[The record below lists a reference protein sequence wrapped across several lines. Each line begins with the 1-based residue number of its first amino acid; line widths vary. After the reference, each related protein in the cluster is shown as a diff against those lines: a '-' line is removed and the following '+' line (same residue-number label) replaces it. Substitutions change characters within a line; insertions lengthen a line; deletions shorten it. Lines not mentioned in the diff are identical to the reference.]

1 MGASFLIA
9 YVAIACALRVASA
22 SDPCECNAYGCVEVF
37 GHNVCYVTGG
47 LSCERARPSRFFRG
61 KAYIPCPGRHDDARE
76 QDNGEPVYETQRTCS
91 KAYVLNLE
99 DARIPYKIIAE
110 PEHSPLPMKR
120 CTSKTRQ
127 YVENYGYD
135 AANIQ
140 SIATA
145 AASAESMAIADGVEF
160 QDEAI
165 VDGELVKSKS
175 SSESSVITYA
185 DEKWYVSPRN
195 CKPYV
200 EVCDPCSRHTY
211 DEGGN
216 EIGCAVPG
224 EIAGHGTC
232 DYEFTSL
239 KPCCK
244 ETQVCI
250 KNCPEEPAP
259 PVEDKPTPPAACP
272 EDPTKVTKEVG
283 PCQKQ
288 EVRDDPEP
296 PKEDD
301 GSRCLLFEGCTT
313 GPPTAGA
320 QADASASASGGA
332 QAIAGASASAGG
344 AQATAGAS
352 ASAGGAQATAGAS
365 ASGGDTIPW
374 YSSIGK

>member
-1 MGASFLIA
+1 MGIPTAQ
-9 YVAIACALRVASA
+9 
-22 SDPCECNAYGCVEVF
+22 EVEV
-37 GHNVCYVTGG
+37 
-47 LSCERARPSRFFRG
+47 R
-61 KAYIPCPGRHDDARE
+61 
-76 QDNGEPVYETQRTCS
+76 DNGEPVYETQRTCS

-145 AASAESMAIADGVEF
+145 AASAESMTIADGVEF

-185 DEKWYVSPRN
+185 DEKWYVAPRN

-200 EVCDPCSRHTY
+200 EVCDGSQPTY
-211 DEGGN
+211 DPYGN
-216 EIGCAVPG
+216 EIGYLPTPLTPFHSVPG
-224 EIAGHGTC
+224 EIAGNGTC

-239 KPCCK
+239 RPCCK

-272 EDPTKVTKEVG
+272 EDPGT
-283 PCQKQ
+283 
-288 EVRDDPEP
+288 
-296 PKEDD
+296 
-301 GSRCLLFEGCTT
+301 
-313 GPPTAGA
+313 
-320 QADASASASGGA
+320 
-332 QAIAGASASAGG
+332 
-344 AQATAGAS
+344 
-352 ASAGGAQATAGAS
+352 
-365 ASGGDTIPW
+365 
-374 YSSIGK
+374 

>member
-1 MGASFLIA
+1 MKAARTTGPTPTTMGASFLIA
-9 YVAIACALRVASA
+9 YLAIACALRVASA
-22 SDPCECNAYGCVEVF
+22 RQPCPSKRGNSYRRVFPTAQEVEV
-37 GHNVCYVTGG
+37 
-47 LSCERARPSRFFRG
+47 
-61 KAYIPCPGRHDDARE
+61 KDI
-76 QDNGEPVYETQRTCS
+76 EPVYETQRTCS

-145 AASAESMAIADGVEF
+145 AASAESMTIADGVEF

-216 EIGCAVPG
+216 EIGCSVPG

-259 PVEDKPTPPAACP
+259 PVEVKPAV
-272 EDPTKVTKEVG
+272 EE
-283 PCQKQ
+283 
-288 EVRDDPEP
+288 
-296 PKEDD
+296 
-301 GSRCLLFEGCTT
+301 S
-313 GPPTAGA
+313 
-320 QADASASASGGA
+320 
-332 QAIAGASASAGG
+332 
-344 AQATAGAS
+344 
-352 ASAGGAQATAGAS
+352 
-365 ASGGDTIPW
+365 TINGW
-374 YSSIGK
+374 YSAFGG

>member
-1 MGASFLIA
+1 MKAARTTGPTTRTMGASFLIA

-22 SDPCECNAYGCVEVF
+22 SDPCECNSRGCVKVY
-37 GHNVCYVTGG
+37 GHNVCYVKGG
-47 LSCERARPSRFFRG
+47 LSCERARPSRFFKG
-61 KAYIPCPGRHDDARE
+61 KAYIPCPSNRDEFPTAQE
-76 QDNGEPVYETQRTCS
+76 VEVKDNEPVYETQRTCS
-91 KAYVLNLE
+91 KAYVLTLE

-120 CTSKTRQ
+120 CTSKTRE

-145 AASAESMAIADGVEF
+145 AASAESMTIADGVEF

-211 DEGGN
+211 DERGN

-244 ETQVCI
+244 ETQVCV
-250 KNCPEEPAP
+250 KNCPEDREDASITTREEPRRS
-259 PVEDKPTPPAACP
+259 E
-272 EDPTKVTKEVG
+272 G
-283 PCQKQ
+283 NG
-288 EVRDDPEP
+288 EP
-296 PKEDD
+296 PQD
-301 GSRCLLFEGCTT
+301 GPFRRGRAF
-313 GPPTAGA
+313 A
-320 QADASASASGGA
+320 QATADAFASAGRAFAS
-332 QAIAGASASAGG
+332 AGASAGRAMAS
-344 AQATAGAS
+344 AGAS
-352 ASAGGAQATAGAS
+352 AFAG
-365 ASGGDTIPW
+365 
-374 YSSIGK
+374 K

>member
-1 MGASFLIA
+1 
-9 YVAIACALRVASA
+9 
-22 SDPCECNAYGCVEVF
+22 
-37 GHNVCYVTGG
+37 VCYVKGG
-47 LSCERARPSRFFRG
+47 LSCERARPSRFFKG
-61 KAYIPCPGRHDDARE
+61 KAYIPCPSNRDEFSTAQE
-76 QDNGEPVYETQRTCS
+76 VEVKDNEPVYETQRTCS

-99 DARIPYKIIAE
+99 DARIPYKIIEE

-145 AASAESMAIADGVEF
+145 AASAESMTIADGVEF

-200 EVCDPCSRHTY
+200 EVCDPCSRHTF

-250 KNCPEEPAP
+250 KNCPEEEDSVRVVKPAP
-259 PVEDKPTPPAACP
+259 HT
-272 EDPTKVTKEVG
+272 
-283 PCQKQ
+283 
-288 EVRDDPEP
+288 
-296 PKEDD
+296 
-301 GSRCLLFEGCTT
+301 
-313 GPPTAGA
+313 
-320 QADASASASGGA
+320 GGA
-332 QAIAGASASAGG
+332 QASAEASASAGG
-344 AQATAGAS
+344 ARAS
-352 ASAGGAQATAGAS
+352 ADAS
-365 ASGGDTIPW
+365 ASGGSTTNGW
-374 YSSIGK
+374 YSAFGK

>member
-1 MGASFLIA
+1 
-9 YVAIACALRVASA
+9 LRVASA
-22 SDPCECNAYGCVEVF
+22 SDPCECNSRGCVKVY
-37 GHNVCYVTGG
+37 GHNVCYVKGG
-47 LSCERARPSRFFRG
+47 LSCERARPSRFFKG
-61 KAYIPCPGRHDDARE
+61 KAYIPCPSNRHEFPTAQE
-76 QDNGEPVYETQRTCS
+76 VEVKDNEPVYETQRTCS
-91 KAYVLNLE
+91 KAYVLTLE

-145 AASAESMAIADGVEF
+145 AASAESMTIADGVEF

-185 DEKWYVSPRN
+185 DEKWYVSPKN

-200 EVCDPCSRHTY
+200 EVCDPCSRHTF

-259 PVEDKPTPPAACP
+259 HA
-272 EDPTKVTKEVG
+272 G
-283 PCQKQ
+283 
-288 EVRDDPEP
+288 
-296 PKEDD
+296 
-301 GSRCLLFEGCTT
+301 
-313 GPPTAGA
+313 GA
-320 QADASASASGGA
+320 QVETKRRYRFFVPQASAEASASAGGA
-332 QAIAGASASAGG
+332 RASAGASASAGG
-344 AQATAGAS
+344 ARAS
-352 ASAGGAQATAGAS
+352 ADAS
-365 ASGGDTIPW
+365 ASGGSTTNVFPSS
-374 YSSIGK
+374 YSAFGK

>member
-1 MGASFLIA
+1 MFPGVEGRCF
-9 YVAIACALRVASA
+9 ALGGTICPHATPYESEYLAGEAWV
-22 SDPCECNAYGCVEVF
+22 PCRNGTDGKAVEVKP
-37 GHNVCYVTGG
+37 GEDVPDTTT
-47 LSCERARPSRFFRG
+47 PSANNA
-61 KAYIPCPGRHDDARE
+61 K
-76 QDNGEPVYETQRTCS
+76 GEPVYETQRTCS

-99 DARIPYKIIAE
+99 DARIPYKIIEE

-145 AASAESMAIADGVEF
+145 AASAESMTIADGVEF

-200 EVCDPCSRHTY
+200 EVCDPCSRHTF

-259 PVEDKPTPPAACP
+259 H
-272 EDPTKVTKEVG
+272 
-283 PCQKQ
+283 
-288 EVRDDPEP
+288 
-296 PKEDD
+296 
-301 GSRCLLFEGCTT
+301 
-313 GPPTAGA
+313 AGVA
-320 QADASASASGGA
+320 QASAE
-332 QAIAGASASAGG
+332 ASASAGG
-344 AQATAGAS
+344 ARAS
-352 ASAGGAQATAGAS
+352 ADAS
-365 ASGGDTIPW
+365 ASGGSTTNGW
-374 YSSIGK
+374 YSAFGG